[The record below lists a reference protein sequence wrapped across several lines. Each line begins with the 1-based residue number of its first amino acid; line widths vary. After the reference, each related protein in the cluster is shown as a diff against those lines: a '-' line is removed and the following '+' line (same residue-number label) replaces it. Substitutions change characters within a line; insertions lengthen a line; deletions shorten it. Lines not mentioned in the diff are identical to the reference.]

1 MFYLEVTVEMR
12 EEDFYN
18 KIKNALKE
26 KTILERKDI
35 DELFSH
41 ESSPS
46 KHHIDYTIVK
56 TPDGDIYEISTVFL
70 DYWGKIG
77 RFGVE
82 GEPIRNLDKML
93 EINPEAKPY
102 ETMVFKLE
110 DQDKLHLI
118 KFHYDSKENAQKG
131 HKIITKLIW
140 EQGPD
145 LVKKLK
151 LSENK
156 EWWRKYE

>member
-1 MFYLEVTVEMR
+1 MK
-12 EEDFYN
+12 EEDIYN
-18 KIKNALKE
+18 KIKDALKE

-35 DELFSH
+35 DKLFGH
-41 ESSPS
+41 KASPS

-56 TPDGDIYEISTVFL
+56 TPNEEIYEISTVFL

-77 RFGVE
+77 RFEVE
-82 GEPIRNLDKML
+82 GESIRNIDKAL

-110 DQDKLHLI
+110 GQDKLHLV
-118 KFHYDSKENAQKG
+118 KLHYNSKDDAQKG
-131 HKIITKLIW
+131 HKTIVKLIW

-145 LVKKLK
+145 LVKNLK

-156 EWWRKYE
+156 EWWMKNE